1 MNKKLLTV
9 LFGTALM
16 LGACGGGGGS
26 EEGAESGG
34 GDNGGSSSEEQAKS
48 EVNVQAAEQ
57 AYEQTCASCH
67 GGDLSGAVGPSLKQ
81 IGSKYSAKEIADIIK
96 NGKGQMPP
104 QGGNVENVENLANW
118 LANKK

>member
-1 MNKKLLTV
+1 MKKKLLTV
-9 LFGTALM
+9 LFGTALV
-16 LGACGGGGGS
+16 LAACGGGGG
-26 EEGAESGG
+26 EEGADSGEG
-34 GDNGGSSSEEQAKS
+34 NNGGSSTEEKANS

-67 GGDLSGAVGPSLKQ
+67 GGDLSGAVGPNLQ
-81 IGSKYSAKEIADIIK
+81 EIGSKYSADEIADIIK

-104 QGGNVENVENLANW
+104 QGGNVENVQNLAKW